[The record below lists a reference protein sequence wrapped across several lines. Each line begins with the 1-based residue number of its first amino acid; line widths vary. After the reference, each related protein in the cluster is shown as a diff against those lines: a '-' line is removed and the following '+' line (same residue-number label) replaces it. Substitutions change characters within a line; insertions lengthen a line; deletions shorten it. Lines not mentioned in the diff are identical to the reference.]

1 MGFVLTEAASQ
12 IPTDRRYTEEHEW
25 ALQEDGGI
33 VLVGITDFA
42 QHELGDVVYADLP
55 TVGTR
60 VIAMGEFGA
69 VESVKAASDLFSPVT
84 GEVVAVNETLVEQP
98 ELINDSP
105 YDQGWMV
112 RIRMDDP
119 SEYGKLLDAEA
130 YRALLHG

>member
-1 MGFVLTEAASQ
+1 MAQAASQ
-12 IPTDRRYTEEHEW
+12 VPGDRRYTEEHEW
-25 ALQEDGGI
+25 ALREGED
-33 VLVGITDFA
+33 VVQVGITDFA

-60 VIAMGEFGA
+60 LTAMNEFGA

-84 GEVVAVNETLVEQP
+84 GEVVAVNEALVEQP

-105 YDQGWMV
+105 YERGWMI

-119 SEYGKLLDAEA
+119 AEFDQLLDADA
-130 YRALLHG
+130 YRALINA